1 MKNIIEQITK
11 LENENT
17 GYDYNITDLFLNENK
32 ANELIEKMG
41 NGEIELINDIECYDE
56 IIYTDKLNW
65 IEFNY
70 DLKRKIDKV
79 NYLTNSDNYQYDK
92 FRNLI
97 VENANTITVHY
108 NDELD
113 LGIVR
118 YDLDKIILF
127 DKEHENQI
135 DEILK
140 NKIEAY
146 VLPNYDKNVIE
157 QIIEKLY
164 WQFILN

>member
-17 GYDYNITDLFLNENK
+17 GYDYNITDLFLNEDK
-32 ANELIEKMG
+32 ANELIEKME

-70 DLKRKIDKV
+70 DLKTKIDKV

-164 WQFILN
+164 WQF